1 MMTTSKAFGS
11 SNITDWVHGPSTSA
25 PAPVVNEKQKKLN
38 EAIDQFLKGE
48 ITAEQL
54 EIVKKTLE

>member
-11 SNITDWVHGPSTSA
+11 SNINDWVHGTST
-25 PAPVVNEKQKKLN
+25 PTPTPVVNEKQKKLN